1 MVECSGVRC
10 VEQNWGAP
18 VLKSRNWG
26 LIAGIALIAGAVIVG
41 IALIWRAGPDTSDP
55 ATPTTS
61 QQAAAPSPSPLPSP
75 TPPKIVTYT
84 VQPGD
89 TLSGIAQAH
98 DISLEQLT
106 SANDLVDPD
115 FLQIGQTLV
124 IPQGETEDSPVS
136 VATRASLDG
145 SSSEEHED
153 MELPTLTPS
162 GPSLVEITGVLSV
175 GNLAAEALVLE
186 NRGGTVNLEAWTLST
201 ATGDTFTFPP
211 LTLFTEATLQVH
223 SANGEDAPRDLYWGR
238 EEPAWQVGELVTLR
252 DADGNVVDTYI
263 VTES

>member
-1 MVECSGVRC
+1 MR
-10 VEQNWGAP
+10 
-18 VLKSRNWG
+18 SRNWG

-84 VQPGD
+84 VQQGD

-98 DISLEQLT
+98 DISLEQLIG
-106 SANDLVDPD
+106 ANDLVNPD

-124 IPQGETEDSPVS
+124 IPQGETEDSPVP
-136 VATRASLDG
+136 VATTNSFDG
-145 SSSEEHED
+145 SPSEGGEGL
-153 MELPTLTPS
+153 ELPTLTSS
-162 GPSLVEITGVLSV
+162 GPSLVEIIRVLNA
-175 GNLAAEALVLE
+175 GDLADETLILE

-201 ATGDTFTFPP
+201 ATGDTFAFPP
-211 LTLFTEATLQVH
+211 LTIFTEATVQVH

-263 VTES
+263 VPES

>member
-1 MVECSGVRC
+1 M
-10 VEQNWGAP
+10 Q
-18 VLKSRNWG
+18 SRNWG
-26 LIAGIALIAGAVIVG
+26 LIAGIVLIAGAVIVG
-41 IALIWRAGPDTSDP
+41 IALIWRAGPDSSDP

-61 QQAAAPSPSPLPSP
+61 QQAVAPSPSPLPSP

-98 DISLEQLT
+98 DISLEQLIG
-106 SANDLVDPD
+106 ANDLVDPD
-115 FLQIGQTLV
+115 FLQIGQPLV
-124 IPQGETEDSPVS
+124 IPQEESENSPAS
-136 VATRASLDG
+136 VTTTNPVDG
-145 SSSEEHED
+145 SSSEERD
-153 MELPTLTPS
+153 DSELPTLTPS
-162 GPSLVEITGVLSV
+162 GPSLVEIIRVLNA
-175 GNLAAEALVLE
+175 GDLASETLILE

-201 ATGDTFTFPP
+201 AAGDSFAFPP

-238 EEPAWQVGELVTLR
+238 EEPAWQAGELVTLR

-263 VTES
+263 VPQS